1 MGLNVYALAFKI
13 VLSSKS
19 FEITNNYFGIN
30 LLVYC
35 SVFNKRF
42 IETIGNL
49 AYAFINIDR
58 LAYLRK

>member
-19 FEITNNYFGIN
+19 FEIANNYFGIN

-42 IETIGNL
+42 IETIRN
-49 AYAFINIDR
+49 
-58 LAYLRK
+58 